1 MIGDRGQTT
10 QDFAIGTSV
19 LLLTII
25 GAFVYIQT
33 GGLSVYQ
40 EPTAGVDQPQADR
53 IASYLVQNYS
63 VAGEPNTLRYD
74 DSSDAINVTLEDDQT
89 DPLNPSNRPKKL
101 STLINKSGTNVAS
114 DRRTDPIVNVS
125 IVNGTTLEG
134 GELTHAVDGS
144 GTTAEQLA
152 WGEYRR
158 AEPVTST
165 RVVRLA
171 NDDNTPQCTPTCW
184 LVVRVW

>member
-1 MIGDRGQTT
+1 MTGVRGQTT
-10 QDFAIGTSV
+10 QDFAVGTSV

-40 EPTAGVDQPQADR
+40 QPTAGVDQPQADR
-53 IASYLVQNYS
+53 IASYVVEEYS
-63 VAGEPNTLRYD
+63 VSGEPNTLKYD
-74 DSSDAINVTLEDDQT
+74 DGSGSSIDDLPKDASPDD
-89 DPLNPSNRPKKL
+89 
-101 STLINKSGTNVAS
+101 LIRNSGTNVAS

-125 IVNGTTLEG
+125 IVNGTTLQAG
-134 GELTHAVDGS
+134 QRVPALD
-144 GTTAEQLA
+144 GTTPSAPRLA

-158 AEPVTST
+158 SEPVTST
-165 RVVRLA
+165 RVVQLT
-171 NDDNTPQCTPTCW
+171 NDDSTPQCTPTCW

>member
-1 MIGDRGQTT
+1 MTGVRGQTT

-19 LLLTII
+19 LLLAII

-40 EPTAGVDQPQADR
+40 QPTAGVDQPQADR
-53 IASYLVQNYS
+53 IASYVVGEYS
-63 VAGEPNTLRYD
+63 VPGEPNTLRYNGTGNSYIN
-74 DSSDAINVTLEDDQT
+74 DSLDT
-89 DPLNPSNRPKKL
+89 DESTGPSSTREPEKL
-101 STLINKSGTNVAS
+101 STLIDASGTNVAS

-125 IVNGTTLEG
+125 IVNGTTLQAG
-134 GELTHAVDGS
+134 QRVPAKDGS
-144 GTTAEQLA
+144 ATLA

-158 AEPVTST
+158 SEPVTST
-165 RVVRLA
+165 RVVQLT
-171 NDDNTPQCTPTCW
+171 NDDDSTPQCTPTCW